1 VRRIV
6 SERRR
11 EMGRGI
17 MSVTE
22 SVNVKRREE
31 MVKETVIVNVILR
44 DCVIVTVTVIVGKGS
59 EVVAVKGI
67 VEDETGNAIMSVIV
81 RERGKEI
88 MVTGLTHGI
97 GNERGN

>member
-44 DCVIVTVTVIVGKGS
+44 DCVIVTVIVGKGR

>member
-1 VRRIV
+1 VRRIA

-17 MSVTE
+17 MSV
-22 SVNVKRREE
+22 
-31 MVKETVIVNVILR
+31 I
-44 DCVIVTVTVIVGKGS
+44 VTVIVGKGS

-67 VEDETGNAIMSVIV
+67 EEDETGNAIMSVIV

-88 MVTGLTHGI
+88 MVTGLIHGI
-97 GNERGN
+97 GNERGK

>member
-1 VRRIV
+1 M

-17 MSVTE
+17 MSVIE

-31 MVKETVIVNVILR
+31 MVKETVI
-44 DCVIVTVTVIVGKGS
+44 VIVGKGS

-67 VEDETGNAIMSVIV
+67 VEDETGIAIMSVIV

-97 GNERGN
+97 GNERGK

>member
-1 VRRIV
+1 MRRIA

-17 MSVTE
+17 MGMTE

-44 DCVIVTVTVIVGKGS
+44 DCVIVTVIVGKGS

-97 GNERGN
+97 GKERGK